1 MGKEV
6 QIYFP
11 EVGEQLDPPPQK
23 KRTQQKYVRW
33 REGKGIWALR
43 TMCKGEQW
51 EGLWSIE

>member
-1 MGKEV
+1 MQV
-6 QIYFP
+6 YFP
-11 EVGEQLDPPPQK
+11 EVGKQLDTP
-23 KRTQQKYVRW
+23 QQKCVTW